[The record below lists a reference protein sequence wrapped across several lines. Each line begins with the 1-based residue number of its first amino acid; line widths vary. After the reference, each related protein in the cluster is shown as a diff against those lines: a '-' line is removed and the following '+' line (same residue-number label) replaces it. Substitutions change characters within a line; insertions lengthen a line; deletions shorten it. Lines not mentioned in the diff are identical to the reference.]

1 MFKVH
6 ASIKVQFT
14 IALILMLRPA
24 RIYIR
29 TVGHNPELIT
39 DICLV
44 CSVYLYSYFLE
55 TRTNN
60 IYNTHIMRYV
70 SMSRTCIPASV
81 MDAMITQFT

>member
-44 CSVYLYSYFLE
+44 CSVYLYS
-55 TRTNN
+55 
-60 IYNTHIMRYV
+60 
-70 SMSRTCIPASV
+70 
-81 MDAMITQFT
+81 